1 MSPAVS
7 KKQQR
12 YFGAELARARSG
24 KKTQTGLAEAT
35 IEDFAA
41 TKLAKLPE
49 KVKPK
54 AKKR

>member
-1 MSPAVS
+1 MPSRSRA
-7 KKQQR
+7 QQR
-12 YFGAELARARSG
+12 FFGSELDRARKG

-54 AKKR
+54 AKKK

>member
-1 MSPAVS
+1 MPSRS
-7 KKQQR
+7 KSQQR
-12 YFGAELARARSG
+12 FFGAELARARSG

-41 TKLAKLPE
+41 TKHAKLPE
-49 KVKPK
+49 KVTPK